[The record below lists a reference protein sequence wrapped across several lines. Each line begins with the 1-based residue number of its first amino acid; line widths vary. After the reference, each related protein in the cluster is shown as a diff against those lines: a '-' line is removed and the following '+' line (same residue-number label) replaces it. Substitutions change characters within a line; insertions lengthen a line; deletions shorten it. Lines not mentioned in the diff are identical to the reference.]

1 MRQKAEPDQVLNLRQ
16 TIQIMQEKLD
26 EREGN
31 GFRPVTPSR
40 RLFKGRLHVGS
51 TFDFVLSVLKLS
63 CPGETAKTARRTIH
77 FPRKQWSS

>member
-1 MRQKAEPDQVLNLRQ
+1 MRQKAEPDQVLDLRQ

-31 GFRPVTPSR
+31 GFR
-40 RLFKGRLHVGS
+40 LFKGRLHVGA

-63 CPGETAKTARRTIH
+63 CPGETARTARRTIH